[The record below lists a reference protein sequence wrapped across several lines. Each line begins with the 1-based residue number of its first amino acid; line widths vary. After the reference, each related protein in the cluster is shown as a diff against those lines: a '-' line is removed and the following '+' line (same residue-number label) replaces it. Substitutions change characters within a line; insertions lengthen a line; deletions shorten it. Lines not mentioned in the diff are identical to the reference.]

1 MNKVYQEALPGRGE
15 GGDPGLTTK
24 GDNPWHMEA
33 DATKITINRP
43 EFMVEPVHISVEE
56 FSRAF

>member
-1 MNKVYQEALPGRGE
+1 MNKVYQEALPGR
-15 GGDPGLTTK
+15 GDPGLTTK

-33 DATKITINRP
+33 GATKITINRQ